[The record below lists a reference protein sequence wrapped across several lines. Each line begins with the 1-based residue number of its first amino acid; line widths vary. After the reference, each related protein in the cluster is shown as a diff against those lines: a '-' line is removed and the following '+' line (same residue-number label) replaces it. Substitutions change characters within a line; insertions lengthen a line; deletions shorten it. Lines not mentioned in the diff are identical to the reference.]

1 MDWITPLV
9 GITALAGLGAA
20 AVAMVRTRQV
30 NEELRATTDHARALL
45 DALGQPVLVLD
56 EEGRV
61 REANGVARAW
71 FGPIDT
77 LPAWLVGRLHL
88 DGSAHDLSA
97 LKGRS
102 GMVEGRLDE
111 PGGGRT
117 VQVTVRPGRL
127 LDGGVGMVAG
137 ITDVTALK
145 RAQESLATAALAE
158 REANQTKSQ
167 FLANMS
173 HELRTPLNAIIG
185 YAELLLED
193 APSDRADD
201 LRQIHRA
208 GGHLLSLINQVLDLS
223 KLEAG
228 KLAFVA
234 DEVDLDQLVAEVVEQ
249 AGVLARRNRNVL
261 LVSGGSLGRAT
272 LDGTRLRQVLL
283 NLVSNATKFTR
294 DGKVVISGTDDGD
307 TVRIAVSDTGIGIA
321 EDDLAKLFQPFV
333 QADSTTSRTY
343 GGTGLGL
350 AIARHFVERMGGRL
364 SVESVVGEGSTF
376 TVVLPR
382 TMPSAKPRSRRRW
395 QDQKTIVPL
404 G

>member
-1 MDWITPLV
+1 MLV
-9 GITALAGLGAA
+9 F
-20 AVAMVRTRQV
+20 
-30 NEELRATTDHARALL
+30 
-45 DALGQPVLVLD
+45 DAS
-56 EEGRV
+56 GRV

-77 LPAWLVGRLHL
+77 LPTWLAGRLILH
-88 DGSAHDLSA
+88 GTVQDLSA
-97 LKGRS
+97 LLGRS
-102 GMVEGRLDE
+102 GMVEGQLDE

-127 LDGGVGMVAG
+127 LDGEMGMVAG

-145 RAQESLATAALAE
+145 RAQESLARAAIAE

-173 HELRTPLNAIIG
+173 HELRTPLNAILG
-185 YAELLLED
+185 YTELLLED
-193 APSDRADD
+193 AGSDQAED
-201 LRQIHRA
+201 LQQIHKA

-234 DEVDLDQLVAEVVEQ
+234 EDIDLDHLVGEVVDT

-261 LVSGGSLGRAT
+261 MVSGGSLGIAR

-283 NLVSNATKFTR
+283 NLVSNASKFTH
-294 DGKVVISGTDDGD
+294 DGKVVISGADMGRSF
-307 TVRIAVSDTGIGIA
+307 RISVTDTGIGIA
-321 EDDLAKLFQPFV
+321 SDHLEKLFQPFV
-333 QADSTTSRTY
+333 QADTTTSRKY

-350 AIARHFVERMGGRL
+350 AIARHFVERMGGQL

-376 TVVLPR
+376 TITLPR
-382 TMPSAKPRSRRRW
+382 TMPSAKPRTPRW
-395 QDQKTIVPL
+395 QDQKTIVP
-404 G
+404 